1 MMTLSPIKERSAV
14 SYNDKS
20 MKQIGWA
27 KQFSKVAILL
37 AISGTAT
44 RQSFA
49 QSLASW
55 QSGQRPPLKPD
66 GKLGKTT
73 WKRMKPMLVRVVAA
87 VGSLPTWVNLPPAR
101 PQQSEIVPLGL
112 PGGIGGSGWM
122 GAARHEMVGWNL
134 ERSEMTAR
142 QQRATEESTDMDE
155 SYFAASPRW
164 GNVTHDLG
172 VGPGRQNR
180 DWCAAFVNYCLHRAG
195 FSHTG
200 SAGAGSFAKRSHWSF
215 NSLEEPRVGCVIV
228 LGARPGS
235 HVGFLANVT
244 SLPTNPRGDVE
255 VRELPRAG
263 VLLLGGNQS
272 QRVCEKRF
280 RRSLVSARGN
290 NGVVSPYFWPL
301 QGAANCNISFPTAR
315 SHGCNYTH
323 NG

>member
-1 MMTLSPIKERSAV
+1 MTLSPIKERSAV
-14 SYNDKS
+14 SYNNKS
-20 MKQIGWA
+20 MKQIGWS
-27 KQFSKVAILL
+27 KQFTKVATLL
-37 AISGTAT
+37 AIRGTAT

-55 QSGQRPPLKPD
+55 QGGQKPPLKPD

-73 WKRMKPMLVRVVAA
+73 WRQMKPMLVRVAA
-87 VGSLPTWVNLPPAR
+87 VGSLPAWVNQPPAR
-101 PQQSEIVPLGL
+101 PPQSVIAPQIGL
-112 PGGIGGSGWM
+112 VGGFAGASWM
-122 GAARHEMVGWNL
+122 GVARHEMVGWNL
-134 ERSEMTAR
+134 ERGGMTAL
-142 QQRATEESTDMDE
+142 QQQKTEEFTDTDE

-172 VGPGRQNR
+172 VGPGRRNR

-200 SAGAGSFAKRSHWSF
+200 SAGAASFAKRSSWSF

-228 LGARPGS
+228 LGERPGS
-235 HVGFLANVT
+235 HVGFLADVT

-263 VLLLGGNQS
+263 VLLLGGNQT
-272 QRVCEKRF
+272 QRVCENRF
-280 RRSLVSARGN
+280 RRSLLSARGR

-301 QGAANCNISFPTAR
+301 QGGANCNISFTTAR
-315 SHGCNYTH
+315 AHGCNYTH

>member
-1 MMTLSPIKERSAV
+1 MLSPIKERSAV

-20 MKQIGWA
+20 M
-27 KQFSKVAILL
+27 SKVGWTEQFAKVASLL
-37 AISGTAT
+37 AINGAAT

-49 QSLASW
+49 QALASW
-55 QSGQRPPLKPD
+55 QSSQTPRLTPD

-73 WKRMKPMLVRVVAA
+73 WRRMKPMLVRVAA
-87 VGSLPTWVNLPPAR
+87 AGSVPTWVDLPRPR
-101 PQQSEIVPLGL
+101 PQQSEIVPLGAL
-112 PGGIGGSGWM
+112 SGGGQASWM
-122 GAARHEMVGWNL
+122 GVARLEMRRWIL
-134 ERSEMTAR
+134 ERSKMTAL
-142 QQRATEESTDMDE
+142 QMGKAEEYTDMDE
-155 SYFAASPRW
+155 AYFAASPRW

-172 VGPGRQNR
+172 EGPGRQNR

-200 SAGAGSFAKRSHWSF
+200 SAGAGSFARRASWSF
-215 NSLEEPRVGCVIV
+215 DALLEPRVGCVIV

-235 HVGFLANVT
+235 HVGFLADVR

-272 QRVCEKRF
+272 QTVCERRF
-280 RRSLVSARGN
+280 RRSLVSARGM

-301 QGAANCNISFPTAR
+301 QGGVNCNISFPTAR
-315 SHGCNYTH
+315 PHGCNYIH
-323 NG
+323 LR